1 MFCLRSMNT
10 YWLGRTFVGYLL
22 PIFLVF
28 CVVFLVLFLV
38 VLCLVSLS
46 YPLLIA
52 PLVLSNVSVIML
64 GGWSLVSCGI
74 SKWTQNC
81 IWFPNCQCLCWISNW
96 ITKIKYQHTV
106 YIEERSST
114 IIPINDMFV
123 SNLRVIVHAEYST
136 ARNWSW
142 H

>member
-1 MFCLRSMNT
+1 M
-10 YWLGRTFVGYLL
+10 GYLL

-64 GGWSLVSCGI
+64 GG
-74 SKWTQNC
+74 
-81 IWFPNCQCLCWISNW
+81 
-96 ITKIKYQHTV
+96 
-106 YIEERSST
+106 
-114 IIPINDMFV
+114 
-123 SNLRVIVHAEYST
+123 
-136 ARNWSW
+136 
-142 H
+142 